1 MNKPVIF
8 VLWAIC
14 GLLARGS
21 YADTGAAG
29 AIVIPMKVAEDLR
42 PHEIIA
48 HGLDNPRGLFVLA
61 DGSLLVAE
69 AGLGEPEN
77 PYTSRLTRLTDI
89 DRDGRYD
96 SQGERRT
103 LLDGQRSINI
113 LEHVRRDEVFGMAS
127 IAAGDGVVLATH
139 AIFDGPSQ
147 LFAIS
152 GGEVKRLGQA
162 EGNLNSLTW
171 DPRRRIWIA
180 ASSSRDQVVRV
191 ARDGAVD
198 VIAKLPALASGQ
210 QPVPAYVHFDARTG
224 DTLVSLFSG
233 STEGETGGD
242 GTEIEPRSAKI
253 IRIDPDSGRSADV
266 VTGLTVPT
274 DFALD
279 EAGRIYVLEFCNEFL
294 DPLQTRE
301 QMWGRSS
308 HGGFRRFSGRLLRI
322 DRDRREVTV
331 LATGLDAPTNIVR
344 RGGTLLISE
353 GMGTS
358 GRKIP
363 HGTGEVALQGFISA
377 VHLGAP

>member
-1 MNKPVIF
+1 MSKPVIGA
-8 VLWAIC
+8 LCAIC
-14 GLLARGS
+14 SLLAEGS
-21 YADTGAAG
+21 HADASTAAP
-29 AIVIPMKVAEDLR
+29 IVIPLKATEELR
-42 PHEIIA
+42 PREVVA
-48 HGLDNPRGLFVLA
+48 RLLDNPRGLLVLA

-69 AGLGEPEN
+69 AGLGDLDKPL
-77 PYTSRLTRLTDI
+77 TSRLTRLTDL

-96 SQGERRT
+96 SQGERRM

-127 IAAGDGVVLATH
+127 IAAGDGTVLATH

-147 LFAIS
+147 LFEIS
-152 GGEVKRLGQA
+152 GDEVKKLGQA
-162 EGNLNSLTW
+162 EGNLNSVTW
-171 DPRRRIWIA
+171 DPRRRLWIA

-191 ARDGAVD
+191 ELDGKVA

-210 QPVPAYVHFDARTG
+210 QPVPAYVRFDGRTG

-253 IRIDPDSGRSADV
+253 IRIDPDSGRIADV

-279 EAGRIYVLEFCNEFL
+279 EAGRIYVLEFCDEFL
-294 DPLQTRE
+294 DPLQTRD
-301 QMWGRSS
+301 QMWQRSS

-331 LATGLDAPTNIVR
+331 LARGLDAPTNIVR
-344 RGGTLLISE
+344 RGNTLLISE
-353 GMGTS
+353 GMGTP

-363 HGTGEVALQGFISA
+363 QGAGDVELQGFISA
-377 VHLGAP
+377 VSLGAH